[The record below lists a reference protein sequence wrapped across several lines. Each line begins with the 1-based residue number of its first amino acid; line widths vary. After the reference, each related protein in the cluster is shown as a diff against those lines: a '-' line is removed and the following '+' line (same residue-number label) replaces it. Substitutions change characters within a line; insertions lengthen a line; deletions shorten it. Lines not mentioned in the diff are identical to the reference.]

1 MSSHTSSIGKGIGKF
16 LGAIVI
22 SAICLILDTMIVS
35 KISHGA
41 NPFGSHLWM
50 TGSVASFMGMVI
62 GITSTYAPNPLD
74 HPEEASSQFTNM
86 FEWVGLIMFLA
97 EQEYSFWLKQ
107 NNLISN
113 QSLRLE

>member
-16 LGAIVI
+16 LGAIII

-86 FEWVGLIMFLA
+86 FEWVGLIMFFGGTGIFLLA
-97 EQEYSFWLKQ
+97 QAKQ
-107 NNLISN
+107 FNF
-113 QSLRLE
+113 